1 VDLTLHLHKI
11 LRRLRIM
18 NLEEEAKQFMHN
30 KNRCLLVASDYQL
43 KAKETAIFPKDKAL
57 EYLCL
62 GLVGE
67 AGEIANKAKKVIRDN
82 KKDHDLGGEI
92 GDVLWYCAML
102 ADHLKLDLGAIM
114 QSNLDKLSDRK
125 KRGVLGGSGDRR

>member
-1 VDLTLHLHKI
+1 
-11 LRRLRIM
+11 M

-30 KNRCLLVASDYQL
+30 RNRCLLVASDYQL

-125 KRGVLGGSGDRR
+125 KRGVLGGSGDKR

>member
-1 VDLTLHLHKI
+1 
-11 LRRLRIM
+11 M
-18 NLEEEAKQFMHN
+18 FG
-30 KNRCLLVASDYQL
+30 
-43 KAKETAIFPKDKAL
+43 F
-57 EYLCL
+57 
-62 GLVGE
+62 GGE

>member
-1 VDLTLHLHKI
+1 
-11 LRRLRIM
+11 M

-102 ADHLKLDLGAIM
+102 ADHLKLDLGEKLYFRTHQSLSNSQAAIFYIFIKW
-114 QSNLDKLSDRK
+114 ND
-125 KRGVLGGSGDRR
+125 G

>member
-1 VDLTLHLHKI
+1 MK
-11 LRRLRIM
+11 
-18 NLEEEAKQFMHN
+18 LEEEARKFMQDKN
-30 KNRCLLVASDYQL
+30 KCLLVASDYQT

-57 EYLCL
+57 EYLSL

-82 KKDHDLGGEI
+82 KKSHDLGGEI

-102 ADHLKLDLGAIM
+102 ADHLKLDLGALM